1 LGPNTKGR
9 YEIHGLVRQI
19 KRPTFMNAEE
29 GDDTL
34 SAGETGEA
42 TDASEAGADII
53 IGEIPAADDPTKM
66 LWTARCTEATHD
78 LLGHFDTR
86 AEAEDAGARH
96 LESDHRT
103 P

>member
-9 YEIHGLVRQI
+9 YEIHGLDRQTDTP
-19 KRPTFMNAEE
+19 RFMNAE

-42 TDASEAGADII
+42 TDASGAGADII
-53 IGEIPAADDPTKM
+53 IGEIPAANDPTTM

-86 AEAEDAGARH
+86 AEADDAGARH
-96 LESDHRT
+96 LESDHPT